1 MISFRAPRSSRAH
14 LIAQLLSSV
23 SLHPNEQLT
32 LPRYCSTFGQN
43 GLLSLVCKV
52 LRNVRAWLMTIV
64 SLVGLAMLAGVGA
77 QAAPPVE
84 RVTAVRIGGEGQATR
99 VVVESD
105 APLKYHVFLLA
116 AGASRVVIDL
126 PRVRW
131 SINGLT
137 AEAGSGKGSGVVSG
151 FRYAH
156 NTASTSRLVLDL
168 ARPAVVAR
176 EFMLAPKTSGERHK
190 LVLDLEPA
198 TTEAF
203 AAAANDA
210 APGPA
215 PAPQQAAR
223 KPLIVIDPGHGG
235 KDPGAVS
242 KSGLYEKDVT
252 LAAALA
258 LRDALLKSERYDV
271 ALTRSTDIFIELE
284 DRVTKARNLG
294 ADLFIAL
301 HADAGPKAT
310 TSGASVYTLSQ
321 EGEKRIDGAR
331 KQNDW
336 ILDVEIDSD
345 RPEEV
350 NRILADLVQRETKN
364 QSARFAQMLAE
375 SIAAAGW
382 PTLENT
388 HRQKGFFVLL
398 SPDVPAALLEMGF
411 MTNDIDAAAMVSESK
426 RRKLVK
432 GVVTAIDHFFENQT
446 HLVAAR

>member
-1 MISFRAPRSSRAH
+1 MGAAD
-14 LIAQLLSSV
+14 
-23 SLHPNEQLT
+23 
-32 LPRYCSTFGQN
+32 
-43 GLLSLVCKV
+43 
-52 LRNVRAWLMTIV
+52 VRAWLLTLV
-64 SLVGLAMLAGVGA
+64 SLVGLATLAGVGA

-105 APLKYHVFLLA
+105 APLKYHVFVLA
-116 AGASRVVIDL
+116 AGSSRVVVDL

-151 FRYAH
+151 YRYAH

-176 EFMLAPKTSGERHK
+176 EFMLSPKTSGERHK

-198 TTEAF
+198 TAEAF
-203 AAAANDA
+203 AAAAADP

-215 PAPQQAAR
+215 TVPQQAAR
-223 KPLIVIDPGHGG
+223 NPLIVIDPGHGG
-235 KDPGAVS
+235 KDPGAIS
-242 KSGLYEKDVT
+242 KSGLLEKDVT
-252 LAAALA
+252 LAAAFA
-258 LRDALLKSERYDV
+258 LRDELLKSKRYDV
-271 ALTRSTDIFIELE
+271 ALTRSTDLFIELE

-301 HADAGPKAT
+301 HADAGPKPS

-331 KQNDW
+331 RANDW
-336 ILDVEIDSD
+336 ILDVEVDSG
-345 RPEEV
+345 RPAEV

-375 SIAAAGW
+375 SIAQTGW

-411 MTNDIDAAAMVSESK
+411 MTNDNDAAAMVSETK
-426 RRKLVK
+426 RRKLVN
-432 GVVTAIDHFFENQT
+432 GVVGAIDQFFENQT
-446 HLVAAR
+446 RLVAAR

>member
-1 MISFRAPRSSRAH
+1 
-14 LIAQLLSSV
+14 
-23 SLHPNEQLT
+23 
-32 LPRYCSTFGQN
+32 
-43 GLLSLVCKV
+43 
-52 LRNVRAWLMTIV
+52 
-64 SLVGLAMLAGVGA
+64 
-77 QAAPPVE
+77 
-84 RVTAVRIGGEGQATR
+84 
-99 VVVESD
+99 VV
-105 APLKYHVFLLA
+105 
-116 AGASRVVIDL
+116 DL

-151 FRYAH
+151 YRYAH

-176 EFMLAPKTSGERHK
+176 EFMLSPKTSGERHK

-198 TTEAF
+198 TAEAF
-203 AAAANDA
+203 AAAAADP

-215 PAPQQAAR
+215 TVPQQAAR
-223 KPLIVIDPGHGG
+223 NPLIVIDPGHGG
-235 KDPGAVS
+235 KDPGAIS
-242 KSGLYEKDVT
+242 KSGLLEKDVT
-252 LAAALA
+252 LAAAFA
-258 LRDALLKSERYDV
+258 LRDELLKSKRYDV
-271 ALTRSTDIFIELE
+271 ALTRSTDLFIELE

-301 HADAGPKAT
+301 HADAGPKPS

-331 KQNDW
+331 RANDW
-336 ILDVEIDSD
+336 ILDVEVDSG
-345 RPEEV
+345 RPAEV

-375 SIAAAGW
+375 SIAQTGW

-411 MTNDIDAAAMVSESK
+411 MTNDNDAAAMVSETK
-426 RRKLVK
+426 RRKLVN
-432 GVVTAIDHFFENQT
+432 GVVGAIDQFFENQT
-446 HLVAAR
+446 RLVAAR